1 MNSAISNHTIA
12 RTALDGVA
20 DSFHTLCV
28 SANPPAIDGTAFGVP
43 LPQRQVVLNE
53 LKDVLLEA
61 NTPVAMRDAVWAEL
75 IRRARTGGHEWTIGA
90 AGVAMPALL
99 GTLKQFRRDFPN
111 TDTEDLAAEVLTG
124 FLNAIKS
131 VDIDRPGIM
140 TRISWAVYR
149 SARRC
154 AYTEANSVR
163 AAKAAASAP
172 PKPGF
177 GHVDLV
183 VAKAVAE
190 DVVSRFE
197 ADLIVTTRLDGRS
210 LIEVGKAL
218 GTTSNA
224 LRMRRRKAEARL
236 AVWLTGADL
245 GDEDGG
251 QGRMGEVGGSKD
263 RFTAPTRISG
273 LEAAVRGLAA

>member
-1 MNSAISNHTIA
+1 VNTAISNRPVT
-12 RTALDGVA
+12 RNVLDCVA
-20 DSFHTLCV
+20 ESFHSLCV
-28 SANPPAIDGTAFGVP
+28 SSNPPAIDGTVFGAP
-43 LPQRQVVLNE
+43 LPQRQIVLDE
-53 LKDVLLEA
+53 LKRVLLDVA
-61 NTPVAMRDAVWAEL
+61 TPVAVRDAVWAEL
-75 IRRARTGGHEWTIGA
+75 IRRARTRGHEWTIGST
-90 AGVAMPALL
+90 GVAMPALL

-111 TDTEDLAAEVLTG
+111 TDTEDLAAEVLAG
-124 FLNAIKS
+124 FLGALKT

-140 TRISWAVYR
+140 TRVGWAVYR

-172 PKPGF
+172 PKPDF

-190 DVVSRFE
+190 GVVSQFE
-197 ADLIVTTRLDGRS
+197 ADLIVTTRLEGRS
-210 LIEVGKAL
+210 LVEVGEAL
-218 GTTSNA
+218 GMTANA

-236 AVWLTGADL
+236 AAWLTGVFL

-251 QGRMGEVGGSKD
+251 QGRMGEVGGPED
-263 RFTAPTRISG
+263 RFTARGRTSAV
-273 LEAAVRGLAA
+273 EAAVRGLAA

>member
-1 MNSAISNHTIA
+1 MNTSTSNQRFT

-20 DSFHTLCV
+20 ESFHTLCA
-28 SANPPAIDGTAFGVP
+28 SATPPAIDGAAFGVP
-43 LPQRQVVLNE
+43 LPQRLVVLDE
-53 LKDVLLEA
+53 LKDVLLA
-61 NTPVAMRDAVWAEL
+61 AATPAVVRDAVWAEL
-75 IRRARTGGHEWTIGA
+75 IRRARTHGHDWTIGA

-111 TDTEDLAAEVLTG
+111 TDTEDLAAEVLAG
-124 FLNAIKS
+124 FLNTIMA

-163 AAKAAASAP
+163 AVKAAASAP
-172 PKPGF
+172 PRPDF

-190 DVVSRFE
+190 GVVSRFE

-210 LIEVGKAL
+210 LIEVGEAL
-218 GTTSNA
+218 GTTANA

-236 AVWLTGADL
+236 AAWLTGDDL
-245 GDEDGG
+245 RDEDGS
-251 QGRMGEVGGSKD
+251 QGWMGEVGGVED
-263 RFTAPTRISG
+263 RFTAPARTSG
-273 LEAAVRGLAA
+273 FEAAVRGLAA